1 MVKLRGD
8 KSTLDLLNWR
18 PETLEIARF
27 EDEQIRAAALGGKVS
42 KAIRTVLFDA
52 KHREDMPM
60 ERGVVAEEMSKWLDQ
75 EVTENMLSA
84 YCSEARIDHNIS
96 LVRAIALMAVTH
108 DSRLLTM
115 IADELGLAVIP
126 KKYEG
131 TVQEAILLEQKEE
144 LELRINQLRGKRK

>member
-27 EDEQIRAAALGGKVS
+27 EDEQVRAAALSGKIA
-42 KAIRTVLFDA
+42 KAIRTILFDA
-52 KHREDMPM
+52 KHRDEMPLD
-60 ERGVVAEEMSKWLDQ
+60 RGVIAEEMSQWLEQD
-75 EVTENMLSA
+75 VTENMLSA
-84 YCSEARIDHNIS
+84 YCSEAREKHNIS
-96 LVRAIALMAVTH
+96 LVRAVALMAVTK
-108 DSRLLTM
+108 DSRLLSM

-131 TVQEAILLEQKEE
+131 TVQEAIYLEQKEE
-144 LELRINQLRGKRK
+144 LERRITQLRGKRK